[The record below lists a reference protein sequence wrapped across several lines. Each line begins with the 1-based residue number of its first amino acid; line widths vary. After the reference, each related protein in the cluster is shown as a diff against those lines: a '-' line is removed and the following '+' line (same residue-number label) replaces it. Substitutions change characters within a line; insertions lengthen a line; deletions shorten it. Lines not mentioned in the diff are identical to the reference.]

1 LNNNDQDI
9 ELIKQTNTL
18 SDDNQTTK
26 NRIEKPHSSQ
36 QSVRK
41 NEDLLNEQYEQL
53 NIIIENTIE
62 MERLSQQNP
71 NSNDDSTSARSPET
85 SEVIILTTAVS
96 LKV

>member
-1 LNNNDQDI
+1 MNNNDQDI

-18 SDDNQTTK
+18 SDDNQTAK
-26 NRIEKPHSSQ
+26 NRIEKSHSSQ
-36 QSVRK
+36 QSVGK

>member
-18 SDDNQTTK
+18 SDDSQTAK
-26 NRIEKPHSSQ
+26 NIIEKPHSSQ
-36 QSVRK
+36 QSIEK
-41 NEDLLNEQYEQL
+41 NDDLLYEQL
-53 NIIIENTIE
+53 NIIIENTAE
-62 MERLSQQNP
+62 MERLTQQNP
-71 NSNDDSTSARSPET
+71 NPNEDSTSNRSPET